1 MKIIFTYNSLAKK
14 YASQKDKIPQICI
27 TFVNANK
34 NLRFA
39 EIYITF

>member
-1 MKIIFTYNSLAKK
+1 MQVK
-14 YASQKDKIPQICI
+14 KDKIPQICI